1 MSVNDENNKL
11 LTSSGRPRRRTTL
24 HVDYKEKRETDIPLL
39 RVHTASKHVNSKR
52 SRGAKSHSIGS
63 HRISSSHNGSSRG
76 NSSSSSIEYIPVDEI
91 IPYNW
96 QPKIRTDDDF
106 NYIPTMKGAKIR
118 GNTLKFKDGVKI
130 SKGDCIYMICEPPSE
145 PFYLAMV
152 TGFINSKNKQMR
164 ATDYDTSMPASDF
177 MFEVLWF
184 YRPRDISRHSIDSR
198 FLFATV
204 HKDLC
209 PIQSFRGFVT
219 IKHAS
224 EIEDMKEYKKQKNC
238 FYYEKLY
245 DRYMMKTYDM
255 IPTKEMTNLPP
266 NYYKALNKRFS
277 FIFLENGHGENLLAE
292 PQNCEKCHQWC
303 PTSDSI
309 QCFQCGKMY
318 HLTCVDPP
326 MTSRPKRG
334 FAWYCNSCTR
344 KMEEEISS
352 KRGYMLESALPS
364 QIVANMGK
372 KADDQTDKKPEK
384 TEETEKAVNAAHTL
398 GSESVQVKEEHPDSN
413 KSSTKLGKSIES
425 QQDENHK
432 ETSGGLEKASEE
444 LKKLDKTQSRRHL
457 IPKYEILATEFL
469 EKDKGISFK
478 ERREMEE
485 WPWRY
490 LGVHSRLE
498 DAMDLQDRPYPRA
511 SSRLGARYQCTGIP
525 DWYEHR
531 VIYYDPAKP
540 VKPKRRTPQ
549 KSRLSVKPKGSR
561 RTRSHSPALKL
572 FTEDPLAKKKM
583 PIPSEF
589 AGMDIA
595 KFPGWLQPRPNGYIE
610 RGGTDTSTLMW
621 EEPDSTKREEIVEE
635 YVGKCEPIAKRLDI
649 NPWTPNFMDSI
660 LKILLDHNYQIES
673 SLLEAEKL
681 TREILK
687 EPTFSA
693 EEVERFENSVKV
705 HGDELRLV
713 YKDVKTQPSSMIV
726 RFYYMW
732 KKTKNGHKIWD
743 NYPYRPKN
751 RFKYIKNTELDLDD
765 SEDDAAYSSKK
776 IVDKGVKFRCIYC
789 QATHSTKWFRA
800 PGTVLPKSADET
812 CEGLCF
818 RCCKLWRRYAIEW
831 MSPESI
837 LKKLSQKGSGWKW
850 RLESEL
856 REDFEDI
863 IAARENY
870 HHHQKRANDANLK
883 RLAEQKTI
891 TIDGTKPYGRRHTN
905 ARTKIANTLQ
915 RKQATQ
921 QKAQVK
927 IKTEAEISENEY
939 ASSSDINGGGGS
951 SRSYSTDS
959 FSTLKS
965 EGDESLLSSS
975 SKKRHSDTFNVTIP
989 VSKTAKK
996 RKVKTQTRK
1005 RGRRDRSNVVINDPL
1020 FMQMSSRYESKF
1032 NIYNPFTANASDE
1045 VPLPQTRSAMKDIA
1059 AYWKIYVNSK
1069 RRNKAKLAALSKVA
1083 KPLFDPGSRP
1093 CCVCREYGS
1102 LNEMLIC
1109 SNCGLNVHASC
1120 YGVDL
1125 SQYRLENP
1133 SYMYKWHC
1141 DPCSNDIHPLV
1152 STQYVCCMCN
1162 ARESDH
1168 DGAMHGDKESVP
1180 DALKRTSNGRW
1191 CHVECSVFT
1200 RELTFGDAK
1209 NMQPILGTQLA
1220 CFMNIPRTCTVC
1232 GGNSGGL
1239 IECKACGQAFHVTCC
1254 QDHPGIFLGFYLVED
1269 EQQYAADI
1277 YAQKALGPNRRIVR
1291 MAEDGRTGHIV
1302 PVVLCNSHIIDPS
1315 RKSFDGNRLY
1325 TLRARVY
1332 LMSSNYEPDS
1342 DEIPLIKAFCISAKK
1357 DDKQLHGGELRRYT
1371 YEKMLQVYNERT
1383 HNGEE
1388 IKNTQSQQS
1397 VININ
1402 EFDKCYKCIYCHNG
1416 NTIKWHDN
1424 SQGAKVCHKCFIR
1437 LQKHLPLFDKIPDL
1451 SDVGGNE
1458 GGNKHEPE
1466 KILEK
1471 KRTHISISD
1480 ILS

>member
-11 LTSSGRPRRRTTL
+11 VTSSGRPRRRTTL

-39 RVHTASKHVNSKR
+39 RVHAGSKHSNNKR
-52 SRGAKSHSIGS
+52 GRGSKSHATGS
-63 HRISSSHNGSSRG
+63 HRIASRG
-76 NSSSSSIEYIPVDEI
+76 NGSSSSIDYIPVDEI

-96 QPKIRTDDDF
+96 QPKVGINDNF
-106 NYIPTMKGAKIR
+106 NYIPNMKGAKIH
-118 GNTLKFKDGVKI
+118 GNTLKFNDGVKI

-164 ATDYDTSMPASDF
+164 GTDYETSMPASEF

-224 EIEDMKEYKKQKNC
+224 EIEDLKEYKKQKNC
-238 FYYEKLY
+238 FYFEKLY

-255 IPTKEMTNLPP
+255 ISTKEMTNLPP

-277 FIFLENGHGENLLAE
+277 FIFLEAGHGENLLAE

-303 PTSDSI
+303 PTSESI

-318 HLTCVDPP
+318 HLMCVDPP

-344 KMEEEISS
+344 RMEEEINS

-364 QIVANMGK
+364 QIVANMEKRG
-372 KADDQTDKKPEK
+372 DKQQQDAGNSSK
-384 TEETEKAVNAAHTL
+384 EEDVDAKN
-398 GSESVQVKEEHPDSN
+398 GSENSKVESADSGKPKEARN
-413 KSSTKLGKSIES
+413 LV
-425 QQDENHK
+425 
-432 ETSGGLEKASEE
+432 
-444 LKKLDKTQSRRHL
+444 
-457 IPKYEILATEFL
+457 PKYEVLATKFL
-469 EKDKGISFK
+469 EKDKNFSFK
-478 ERREMEE
+478 ERREIEE

-511 SSRLGARYQCTGIP
+511 SSRLGSRYQCTGIP
-525 DWYEHR
+525 DWYGYR
-531 VIYYDPAKP
+531 VIYYDTDKP
-540 VKPKRRTPQ
+540 VKPKRRAAQ

-561 RTRSHSPALKL
+561 RTRSHSPALKV

-589 AGMDIA
+589 AGQDTS

-610 RGGTDTSTLMW
+610 RGGDDTVSLMW
-621 EEPDSTKREEIVEE
+621 EEPEGKEREEEVAQ
-635 YVGKCEPIAKRLDI
+635 YVGKCEPIAKRLAI
-649 NPWTPNFMDSI
+649 NPWTPNFMDAI
-660 LKILLDHNYQIES
+660 LKILLRHNYQAEPAI
-673 SLLEAEKL
+673 LEAEKL
-681 TREILK
+681 TTAILK
-687 EPTFSA
+687 EPTFSP
-693 EEVERFENSVKV
+693 EEVKRFEDSVRI

-713 YKDVKTQPSSMIV
+713 YKDVKTQPSSMVV

-765 SEDDAAYSSKK
+765 PDDDAAYSSKK
-776 IVDKGVKFRCIYC
+776 IVDKGVKFKCIHC
-789 QATHSTKWFRA
+789 QATHSTQWFRA
-800 PGTVLPKSADET
+800 PGTTLPKSADET

-831 MSPESI
+831 MSPEVI
-837 LKKLSQKGSGWKW
+837 LKKISQKGSGWKW

-870 HHHQKRANDANLK
+870 HHHQKRANEANLK
-883 RLAEQKTI
+883 RLAEQRAI
-891 TIDGTKPYGRRHTN
+891 TIDGTKPPVGRHPN
-905 ARTKIANTLQ
+905 IKAKVAGDSHKKQANEQKTKI
-915 RKQATQ
+915 
-921 QKAQVK
+921 K
-927 IKTEAEISENEY
+927 IEEDTSDNEY
-939 ASSSDINGGGGS
+939 TSSSDIGAAS
-951 SRSYSTDS
+951 SRGYSTDS
-959 FSTLKS
+959 LSALKS
-965 EGDESLLSSS
+965 EEDRSSASIS
-975 SKKRHSDTFNVTIP
+975 SKKRHQSTFSVTIP
-989 VSKTAKK
+989 MSKKAKK
-996 RKVKTQTRK
+996 GKAKPQTRK
-1005 RGRRDRSNVVINDPL
+1005 RGRRDRSSVVMNDPL
-1020 FMQMSSRYESKF
+1020 FVQMSSRYESKF
-1032 NIYNPFTANASDE
+1032 DIYNPFTANAADK
-1045 VPLPQTRSAMKDIA
+1045 VPLPQTRSAMRDIA
-1059 AYWKIYVNSK
+1059 TFWKAYVNSK
-1069 RRNKAKLAALSKVA
+1069 RRSKAKSAAAIKVA
-1083 KPLFDPGSRP
+1083 KPLFDPASRP

-1120 YGVDL
+1120 YGIDL
-1125 SQYRLENP
+1125 GNCNFEQP
-1133 SYMYKWHC
+1133 PYMYKWHC

-1168 DGAMHGDKESVP
+1168 DGAMHGDRESIP
-1180 DALKRTSNGRW
+1180 DALKRTLSGRW

-1200 RELTFGDAK
+1200 KEITFGDAR
-1209 NMQPILGTQLA
+1209 NMQPVLGTQLA
-1220 CFMNIPRTCTVC
+1220 NFANIPHRCSVC

-1239 IECKACGQAFHVTCC
+1239 IECKSCGQTFHVTCC
-1254 QDHPGIFLGFYLVED
+1254 QDHPGIFLGFYLVEND
-1269 EQQYAADI
+1269 QLYANDA
-1277 YAQKALGPNRRIVR
+1277 YAQNTLGSNECYVRI
-1291 MAEDGRTGHIV
+1291 AEDGRTGFIV
-1302 PVVLCNSHIIDPS
+1302 PVVLCRSHITDPS
-1315 RKSFDGNRLY
+1315 CRNFGGNRLY
-1325 TLRARVY
+1325 TMRTVVYMISNTRVV
-1332 LMSSNYEPDS
+1332 DS
-1342 DEIPLIKAFCISAKK
+1342 EQMPLIKAFCACAKQ
-1357 DDKQLHGGELRRYT
+1357 DRKQLQAGELKRYT
-1371 YEKMLQVYNERT
+1371 YEKMLELYDKRT
-1383 HNGEE
+1383 TKKDHETVPIQNSDALS
-1388 IKNTQSQQS
+1388 K
-1397 VININ
+1397 IN
-1402 EFDKCYKCIYCHNG
+1402 EFDQCYKCIYCHNG
-1416 NTIKWHDN
+1416 NTVEWHEDD
-1424 SQGAKVCHKCFIR
+1424 QGAKVCHKCFVR
-1437 LQKHLPLFDKIPDL
+1437 LQKHVPLFDKLPDL
-1451 SDVGGNE
+1451 SGISDNIGEKSIEQPE
-1458 GGNKHEPE
+1458 G
-1466 KILEK
+1466 IK
-1471 KRTHISISD
+1471 KRRTHISISD